1 MESAESLQPEE
12 AGSIPGWA
20 QRVKEYSIA
29 TAMVEVKIVAVDF
42 IPLCFLSQVVE
53 RCNDEDK
60 AVWRHRCME
69 THGRSH
75 QRAQSAVHQEEVATS
90 LIA

>member
-1 MESAESLQPEE
+1 MAKGEKKIIILKSMVKAEL
-12 AGSIPGWA
+12 SI
-20 QRVKEYSIA
+20 
-29 TAMVEVKIVAVDF
+29 TVDF